1 MKNLMGYG
9 RNALKVNQRN
19 IVLINFPFSDLS
31 GAKRQFKSEVQQ
43 ELMGEDKILRM
54 VFDSQEIFWV
64 DG

>member
-1 MKNLMGYG
+1 MEELSITQRIFSVLM
-9 RNALKVNQRN
+9 
-19 IVLINFPFSDLS
+19 F
-31 GAKRQFKSEVQQ
+31 RQFKSEVQQ